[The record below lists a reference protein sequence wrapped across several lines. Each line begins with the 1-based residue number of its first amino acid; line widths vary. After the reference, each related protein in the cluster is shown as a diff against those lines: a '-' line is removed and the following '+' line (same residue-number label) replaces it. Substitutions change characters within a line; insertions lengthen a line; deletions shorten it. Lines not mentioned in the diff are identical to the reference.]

1 MNLFVKYNLETTC
14 KMILQEQ
21 LDKFN
26 LDYTITGMGCV
37 KFHTIIPMDVYA
49 ELNDQLRK
57 YGINIIDNQKAILV
71 QRIKETI
78 LSMLQYAD
86 NMPVMKI
93 SSYLSE
99 KIGESYR
106 TLSQV
111 FTEVCHI
118 SIESFIIIHKI
129 EMAKQL
135 MVSENLSLTEISYR
149 LHYSSVAHLSNQFK
163 KITGLTPTTFQ
174 KIVKHKRSQLLLN

>member
-1 MNLFVKYNLETTC
+1 MNLFVRYNFDTTC
-14 KMILQEQ
+14 RIILQEQ

-26 LDYTITGMGCV
+26 LDYTITGMGSV
-37 KFHTIIPMDVYA
+37 LFHAPVPGEVYTM
-49 ELNDQLRK
+49 LTDRLK
-57 YGINIIDNQKAILV
+57 HYGIQIIDNQKAVLV
-71 QRIKETI
+71 QKIKEAL
-78 LSMLQYAD
+78 LSMLQYSE
-86 NMPVMKI
+86 NMPLIKM

-99 KIGESYR
+99 KLGESYR
-106 TLSQV
+106 TLSQI
-111 FTEVCHI
+111 FSEVCHI

-129 EMAKQL
+129 EIVKQL

-174 KIVKHKRSQLLLN
+174 KLVKHRRSLAAA

>member
-14 KMILQEQ
+14 RTILQEQ
-21 LDKFN
+21 LDKFSFE
-26 LDYTITGMGCV
+26 YTITGMGCV
-37 KFHTIIPMDVYA
+37 KFNDRIPMDQYQKLTA
-49 ELNDQLRK
+49 ELNR
-57 YGINIIDNQKAILV
+57 YGIEIIDNQKAILV
-71 QRIKETI
+71 QKIKETI
-78 LSMLQYAD
+78 LSMLQYSD
-86 NMPVMKI
+86 SMPLMKI

-99 KIGESYR
+99 KLGESYR

-111 FTEVCHI
+111 FSEVCHL

-129 EMAKQL
+129 ELVKQL

-163 KITGLTPTTFQ
+163 KITGLTPTTFN
-174 KIVKHKRSQLLLN
+174 KIVRTKRNQPLLN